1 MKARVYDSFVMGH
14 LREFIQISLSIIV
27 PSNFSKSVCA

>member
-1 MKARVYDSFVMGH
+1 MNIEHAAENRWRFHSN
-14 LREFIQISLSIIV
+14 V